1 MIRVATLK
9 VAPTIVA
16 FTMLWPAV
24 FLLSFCEDAK
34 HLSQTLPKIFFLDLT
49 QNPGLELTEQWH
61 QCCCSHKKLLFSR
74 CHEA

>member
-1 MIRVATLK
+1 MIRVAMLK

-34 HLSQTLPKIFFLDLT
+34 HLSQTLSKIFFLDLT
-49 QNPGLELTEQWH
+49 QNPTLD
-61 QCCCSHKKLLFSR
+61 
-74 CHEA
+74 